1 MITTADNSLVAAF
14 PFEGCTACLKDNILE
29 DDTGCTDRTRLL
41 TYRVPTTKLESAV
54 SNLPDIYI
62 NAQTKWIAGHVLNS
76 SASGNDPEE
85 NHFLFGTY
93 SGFHQQYIL
102 GIFVGKGEFNNGKF
116 IAKPYLAEYA
126 ADVKMPDGSNA
137 TIVSTDKSLIFLLR
151 FTAASDPKP
160 EKQFVVNDPSN
171 Y

>member
-1 MITTADNSLVAAF
+1 LGD
-14 PFEGCTACLKDNILE
+14 
-29 DDTGCTDRTRLL
+29 
-41 TYRVPTTKLESAV
+41 
-54 SNLPDIYI
+54 
-62 NAQTKWIAGHVLNS
+62 
-76 SASGNDPEE
+76 DPEE

-102 GIFVGKGEFNNGKF
+102 GIFVGKGEFNHGKF

-126 ADVKMPDGSNA
+126 ADFKKPDGSNA

-151 FTAASDPKP
+151 FTATGPSKADKL
-160 EKQFVVNDPSN
+160 FVVNDPKN